1 MMSLIPAEHRKHAD
15 VRFFFFFFADHGIK
29 SLTMQI
35 NSLSFDLN
43 VDSLLKRKKKRRK
56 KKRELQYKRK
66 TIMLPQCLLPFFPI

>member
-15 VRFFFFFFADHGIK
+15 VRFLFFFFFFADHRIK

-43 VDSLLKRKKKRRK
+43 D
-56 KKRELQYKRK
+56 
-66 TIMLPQCLLPFFPI
+66 